1 VQQDSKFLDGDV
13 GLAYLALQQKQ
24 WKALA
29 DTSERVVEVAPNSAE
44 FWFLNSV
51 ASFNLGN
58 TEQAETSIGRG
69 RRLDQKHE
77 IPEME
82 YLYGLILANR
92 HDYGSAAERVSAY
105 LRLAPR
111 GPQC

>member
-1 VQQDSKFLDGDV
+1 MEF
-13 GLAYLALQQKQ
+13 
-24 WKALA
+24 
-29 DTSERVVEVAPNSAE
+29 APNSAE

-51 ASFNLGN
+51 ASFNLRN

-69 RRLDQKHE
+69 LRLDQKHE

-92 HDYGSAAERVSAY
+92 HDYGSAARVSAY

-111 GPQC
+111 ARNAEAAQKLLAEFQERAQDPAAPVAEKSVAQGR